1 MTLTPPTSLVP
12 GVEETDRLVFRVPSR
27 SRKRTHEV
35 DMEQRQGLGFCECE
49 DCRINGNVDCFHIQ
63 QVRKYIA
70 CRLAQAVILSHEKKP

>member
-1 MTLTPPTSLVP
+1 MNLTPISKLVP

-35 DMEQRQGLGFCECE
+35 DMERRHGLGECSCE
-49 DCRINGNVDCFHIQ
+49 DCRINGNDCFHLK

-70 CRLAQAVILSHEKKP
+70 CRVAQAVILAYQPK